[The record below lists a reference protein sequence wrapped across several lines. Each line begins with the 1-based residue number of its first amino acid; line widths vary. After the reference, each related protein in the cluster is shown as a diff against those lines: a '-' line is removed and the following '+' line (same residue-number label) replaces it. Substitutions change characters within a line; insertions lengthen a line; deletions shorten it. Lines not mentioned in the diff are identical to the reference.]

1 MPRTALAVAT
11 ALLAVTAC
19 SSGHAP
25 SSTSNSRV
33 DSSEDYCAGTT
44 YGSQVVL
51 YSTKN
56 LEYWYTDVLTTFQAN
71 CGVRVVYVAAPG
83 PEIEHRLAAE
93 KAAPYADV
101 LVAEAADMT
110 TADLD
115 GLLEPDGAPGS
126 QAVPDERCGPQR
138 HWCDVLENFVSLVY
152 NPKLVQEPPRTL
164 QDLLAPRFAQRILLS
179 DLHQAEDGRSLLDLL
194 DVILGRDGA
203 LRFITQL
210 EPSVRTHWITTD
222 TMSRLVAAGSALVAN
237 GNLHE
242 DLNDIE
248 QYHNVA
254 IWFPRQGSTPTT
266 LATPFG
272 AALVRGG
279 HNRADAVALLKY
291 MWSKA
296 GQSAA
301 GSASAM
307 PARPDVVPDDCR
319 SRDVRKRLADV
330 RVVRP
335 DWERVARDERF
346 LDDAWVRLRRAPDGT
361 PPPPTALPPLQRC

>member
-1 MPRTALAVAT
+1 VIALT
-11 ALLAVTAC
+11 GMTAC
-19 SSGHAP
+19 SSGHTP
-25 SSTSNSRV
+25 SAASHSGV
-33 DSSEDYCAGTT
+33 DSSEDYCTGTT

-56 LEYWYTDVLTTFQAN
+56 LEYWYTDVLTNFQAN
-71 CGVRVVYVAAPG
+71 CGVRVVFVSAPG
-83 PEIEHRLAAE
+83 PEVEQRLAAE

-110 TADLD
+110 RADLD
-115 GLLEPDGAPGS
+115 GLLEPEGSPGS
-126 QAVPDERCGPQR
+126 EAVPDERCGPQR

-152 NPKLVQEPPRTL
+152 NPKLVKDPPRTL
-164 QDLLAPRFAQRILLS
+164 EDLLAPRFAERILLS
-179 DLHQAEDGRSLLDLL
+179 DLDRTEDGRSLLDLIDL
-194 DVILGRDGA
+194 VLGRDA
-203 LRFITQL
+203 AVRFITQL

-222 TMSRLVAAGSALVAN
+222 TMSRLVAAGPMLVAN

-242 DLNDIE
+242 NLNDIE
-248 QYHNVA
+248 QYHNLT
-254 IWFPRQGSTPTT
+254 IWFPRQGSMLTT

-296 GQSAA
+296 GQAAA

-307 PARPDVVPDDCR
+307 PARTDVVPDDCR
-319 SRDVRKRLADV
+319 SRDVRNRLAGV
-330 RVVRP
+330 RILRP
-335 DWERVARDERF
+335 DWERVARDESF
-346 LDDAWVRLRRAPDGT
+346 LDQAWIGLNRAPDGT
-361 PPPPTALPPLQRC
+361 PPPPAALPPLQRC